1 MMNILV
7 ENIDVDS
14 LLLTKGNLSKPFKK
28 MIKDGLITKDEAL
41 QIQSQLIDEYE
52 NKQVLQEGIIR
63 RLFFLTTH
71 THLDLTSLHK
81 ISYFLN
87 EEDVCGYCGFDI
99 TENEKTCPI
108 CGYNL
113 EYVNKNQEDE
123 VTEDEVKELLTNLLV
138 GMGKTDK
145 KTADILL
152 NPEDNIIY
160 YQDKDKLINYNNPED
175 TFELYED
182 AIYMLDEDRKSY
194 DKYEICFYKCLEGI
208 PYSNSLEES
217 IEFYTEL
224 CDYPDEE
231 RIYHD
236 ILESN
241 YVSEYIIPE
250 YWDETADSI
259 KKTDLQDILRKHG
272 LKVSGNKKELSDRI
286 KENVELEKI
295 RYNDIE
301 SLKDTEYTIYLITP
315 KGYKYLEDNKYI
327 DIADSILYEYHYDE
341 YKEYITEN
349 EKVDLITNTI
359 NFLELHVQKE
369 IKNKKQFCY
378 TSHLRTQSQI
388 YNLYCHEKYF
398 KSLIRV
404 FIANLNPL
412 DADDPFSY
420 PDELIDEYIL
430 KKIQK
435 EYDGD
440 KNNLEELIKE
450 EYEKINDITIP
461 LDELLNNLDRL
472 LENNKI
478 SKLDEKWQKEYL
490 KNNNSFL
497 F

>member
-1 MMNILV
+1 LV
-7 ENIDVDS
+7 
-14 LLLTKGNLSKPFKK
+14 
-28 MIKDGLITKDEAL
+28 
-41 QIQSQLIDEYE
+41 
-52 NKQVLQEGIIR
+52 
-63 RLFFLTTH
+63 
-71 THLDLTSLHK
+71 
-81 ISYFLN
+81 
-87 EEDVCGYCGFDI
+87 
-99 TENEKTCPI
+99 
-108 CGYNL
+108 
-113 EYVNKNQEDE
+113 
-123 VTEDEVKELLTNLLV
+123 
-138 GMGKTDK
+138 
-145 KTADILL
+145 
-152 NPEDNIIY
+152 
-160 YQDKDKLINYNNPED
+160 
-175 TFELYED
+175 
-182 AIYMLDEDRKSY
+182 
-194 DKYEICFYKCLEGI
+194 
-208 PYSNSLEES
+208 
-217 IEFYTEL
+217 
-224 CDYPDEE
+224 
-231 RIYHD
+231 
-236 ILESN
+236 
-241 YVSEYIIPE
+241 
-250 YWDETADSI
+250 
-259 KKTDLQDILRKHG
+259 
-272 LKVSGNKKELSDRI
+272 
-286 KENVELEKI
+286 
-295 RYNDIE
+295 
-301 SLKDTEYTIYLITP
+301 
-315 KGYKYLEDNKYI
+315 
-327 DIADSILYEYHYDE
+327 LYEYHYDE

>member
-1 MMNILV
+1 MNMEEMMNILI

-28 MIKDGLITKDEAL
+28 MINDGLITKDEAL

-52 NKQVLQEGIIR
+52 NKQVLPEGIVR

-99 TENEKTCPI
+99 PENEKTCPI

-113 EYVNKNQEDE
+113 EYVNKNQEDK
-123 VTEDEVKELLTNLLV
+123 VTESEVKELLANLLV
-138 GMGKTDK
+138 DMGKTDK
-145 KTADILL
+145 KTAEILL
-152 NPEDNIIY
+152 NPEDHIVY
-160 YQDKDKLINYNNPED
+160 YQDEDKLLNYNNPEN

-182 AIYMLDEDRKSY
+182 ATYMLDENRKRY
-194 DKYEICFYKCLEGI
+194 DKYDICFYKCLEDI
-208 PYSNSLEES
+208 YDSNSLEES

-224 CDYPDEE
+224 YDYPDEE

-236 ILESN
+236 LLESN
-241 YVSEYIIPE
+241 YVSKYIIPE

-286 KENVELEKI
+286 KENVKLEKI

-301 SLKDTEYTIYLITP
+301 SLKDTEDTIYLITP

-327 DIADSILYEYHYDE
+327 DIAGSILYEYHYDE
-341 YKEYITEN
+341 YKEYITEH
-349 EKVDLITNTI
+349 EKVDIITNTI

-369 IKNKKQFCY
+369 IKNKNQFDY

-388 YNLYCHEKYF
+388 YNLYYHKKYL

-412 DADDPFSY
+412 DANDPFSY
-420 PDELIDEYIL
+420 PDELIDKYIL

-435 EYDGD
+435 ECDGD
-440 KNNLEELIKE
+440 KNKLEELIKD
-450 EYEKINDITIP
+450 EYEKINNITIP
-461 LDELLNNLDRL
+461 LDELLKNLDRL
-472 LENNKI
+472 LENDKI
-478 SKLDEKWQKEYL
+478 VQLDKKWQKKILE
-490 KNNNSFL
+490 K
-497 F
+497 